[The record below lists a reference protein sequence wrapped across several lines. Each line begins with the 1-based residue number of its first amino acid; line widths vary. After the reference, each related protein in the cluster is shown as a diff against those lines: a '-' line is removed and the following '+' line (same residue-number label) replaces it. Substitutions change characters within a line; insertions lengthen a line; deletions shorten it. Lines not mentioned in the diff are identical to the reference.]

1 MEKIEQLGI
10 EIEPEDDSNCADQI
24 IFESTSEKDKQV
36 LVRPNRFYRSM
47 SEYFSNHIDLWNA
60 VPTPHEQ
67 FEYHLLFMRKKN
79 DQSLIKKFEEVLQQQ
94 KIKIRSETEKFVAQ
108 YLVDNKSYSQSET
121 NSQILGPAESS
132 PD

>member
-10 EIEPEDDSNCADQI
+10 DIEPEDDSSLADQI
-24 IFESTSEKDKQV
+24 IFEASGEKDKQV
-36 LVRPNRFYRSM
+36 LVKPNRLYRNM

-79 DQSLIKKFEEVLQQQ
+79 DQSLIKKFEEVLQQ
-94 KIKIRSETEKFVAQ
+94 
-108 YLVDNKSYSQSET
+108 
-121 NSQILGPAESS
+121 
-132 PD
+132 

>member
-10 EIEPEDDSNCADQI
+10 EIEPEDDSTFADQI
-24 IFESTSEKDKQV
+24 IFESTGEKDKPV

-108 YLVDNKSYSQSET
+108 YLVDNKS
-121 NSQILGPAESS
+121 
-132 PD
+132 